1 MSEEIG
7 RNNGI
12 VTNKKKKMKRI
23 LVTGVTGK
31 SGKFFYEELRK
42 NVDFLKDYHFDFIVR
57 DKEKAEKLLDADGL
71 NQTLLVGSLSDKCFV
86 DSALLGGGT
95 LLHIASIGYS
105 ETLVEAAVRSGVK
118 RLILVHTT
126 GIYSKYK
133 AAGEGYR
140 KIEKN
145 VEQLIAGKGIQ
156 LTYLRPT
163 MIYGNVHD
171 ANVVIFMRM
180 VDKLRIFPVVNGA
193 KYELQPV
200 WCGDLGKAYY
210 QVLVNPE
217 TATKRNYNLSGG
229 RPIMLLDM
237 FKVMARYLGVK
248 NTFVS
253 VPFPVAYGLAW
264 MLYMATMG
272 KMDFREK
279 VQRLV
284 EPRTFDHSDAT
295 RDFCYNP
302 VAFEDGVKCEVEEY
316 LSLHR

>member
-1 MSEEIG
+1 ME
-7 RNNGI
+7 RI
-12 VTNKKKKMKRI
+12 V
-23 LVTGVTGK
+23 VTGATGK
-31 SGKFFYEELRK
+31 SGLFFYDELRK
-42 NVDFLKDYHFDFIVR
+42 NAELLRDYQFCFMVR
-57 DKEKAEKLLDADGL
+57 NKEKAEKLLNADGL
-71 NQTLLVGSLSDKCFV
+71 NQTLLVGNLEDKKFV
-86 DSALLGGGT
+86 ETAFQSGGVKT

-105 ETLVEAAVRSGVK
+105 EQLVEAAVKYGVK

-133 AAGEGYR
+133 AAGEYYR
-140 KIEKN
+140 Q
-145 VEQLIAGKGIQ
+145 VEQRVERLIAGTDVQ

-163 MIYGNVHD
+163 MIYGNVRD
-171 ANVVIFMRM
+171 ANVVIFMKM

-210 QVLVNPE
+210 QVLMHPQ

-237 FKVMARYLGVK
+237 LKVMATYLGVK

-253 VPFPVAYGLAW
+253 VPFPIAYALAW
-264 MLYMATMG
+264 MLYIATLG
-272 KMDFREK
+272 KKDFREK

-284 EPRTFDHSDAT
+284 EPRTFSHADAT
-295 RDFCYNP
+295 NDFGYSP
-302 VAFEDGVKCEVEEY
+302 VIFEEGVKREVKEY
-316 LSLHR
+316 LAIKYDKSR